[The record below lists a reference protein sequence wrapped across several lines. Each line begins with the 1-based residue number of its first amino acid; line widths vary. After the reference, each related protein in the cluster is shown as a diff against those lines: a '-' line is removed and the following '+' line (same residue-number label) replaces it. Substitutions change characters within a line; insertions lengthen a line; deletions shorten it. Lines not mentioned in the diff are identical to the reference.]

1 MKRVLALVLMVAS
14 LLGIMAYAEETSF
27 LVWDYTKDEWLER
40 INSIP
45 KEITGDSVELDDL
58 LLLSDENGQKMYVA
72 APNDY
77 TVVSLLCESNTDY
90 VESVVMLISLSSILD
105 YEAAVQVGEDFAALA
120 RMAIF
125 ASDTELAIM
134 DVDAVVEDLK
144 LNEAVATPGAVEV
157 LTQNGVRYAA
167 INRDGE
173 SFSFA
178 IVRAAEDNSDSDSS
192 DSAAEFLTGEH
203 DQLDDTDDVL
213 IWEENGI
220 SAKAYPT
227 DDGLYCVFITN
238 NSDEVVDDIS
248 ATIYYMNEDSQV
260 VDMDEDWQ
268 DVVLPGYTVVSRIDQ
283 AEDYSSAK
291 LELKCEYG
299 IHPDYEN
306 HSEGVSLSANE
317 GEDCIIVQIQNN
329 TDIVIEE
336 IEYAVVYYRDRK
348 VASVGYPKDVYDVT
362 AGDMA
367 IEKEYL
373 PSVEFD
379 GFEIF
384 LNQAHTFGL

>member
-1 MKRVLALVLMVAS
+1 MKRVLALVLMMVS
-14 LLGIMAYAEETSF
+14 LLGITAYAEETS
-27 LVWDYTKDEWLER
+27 LLKWDYTKDEWLER
-40 INSIP
+40 IDSIP

-58 LLLSDENGQKMYVA
+58 LLLSDEDGQKMYVA

-77 TVVSLLCESNTDY
+77 TIVSLLCESDTDY
-90 VESVVMLISLSSILD
+90 VESVVMLISLSSIPD
-105 YEAAVQVGEDFAALA
+105 HEAAVQVGEAFAALA
-120 RMAIF
+120 RIAIF

-167 INRDGE
+167 INGDGE
-173 SFSFA
+173 SFTFVITRS
-178 IVRAAEDNSDSDSS
+178 AENDLDSS
-192 DSAAEFLTGEH
+192 DSEAELLTGKH

-268 DVVLPGYTVVSRIDQ
+268 DVVLPGYTVVSIIDQ

-336 IEYAVVYYRDRK
+336 IEYAVVYYRDGK